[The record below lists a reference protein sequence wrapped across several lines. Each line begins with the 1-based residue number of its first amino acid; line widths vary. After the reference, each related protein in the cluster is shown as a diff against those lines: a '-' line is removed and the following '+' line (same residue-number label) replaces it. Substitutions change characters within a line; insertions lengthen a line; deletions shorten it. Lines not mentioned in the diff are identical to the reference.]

1 MRLGDAHHRA
11 LRLHTLPPT
20 SISLFKRTPPSLQW
34 ALLLKSLYASVCC
47 SGGLGSSTLTDGA
60 EQSALQWSTFLVWTS
75 CGRKLYRVTRSV
87 FEQFFWGG
95 ALHKRDT
102 LTKWIKSLGRSCS
115 SAFQRTLD
123 YFTKVRFSYASL
135 IVTLTVIFLN
145 LQLNSEVPVC
155 ASCIISEKPSLCL
168 KSFRCCVMD
177 LNHTVNRLLC

>member
-1 MRLGDAHHRA
+1 MSAIVEKSVRLCLLLWRT
-11 LRLHTLPPT
+11 RLFNPDRRSGAECAAVIYLFGLNFVWTQTLPRNKKCFWT
-20 SISLFKRTPPSLQW
+20 
-34 ALLLKSLYASVCC
+34 V
-47 SGGLGSSTLTDGA
+47 
-60 EQSALQWSTFLVWTS
+60 FL
-75 CGRKLYRVTRSV
+75 
-87 FEQFFWGG
+87 GG

-102 LTKWIKSLGRSCS
+102 LTKWIKSLGRSCL